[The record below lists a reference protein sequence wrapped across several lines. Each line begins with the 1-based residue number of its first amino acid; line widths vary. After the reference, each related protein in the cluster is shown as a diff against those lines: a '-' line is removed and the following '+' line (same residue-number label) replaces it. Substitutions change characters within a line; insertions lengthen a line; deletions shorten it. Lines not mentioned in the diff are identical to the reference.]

1 MRGPKNVRK
10 RVAADIVDIERRTGT
25 ILRGYVRRTVNEYVE
40 LVLVTAPTTEQEL
53 ARLMTPLILRWPV
66 DNDNIRFEQ
75 SNVVDAHFLDAN
87 KFQVLQANGEPEG
100 FSNFFEETDAF
111 TIVSSLR

>member
-1 MRGPKNVRK
+1 MKGPKNVRK
-10 RVAADIVDIERRTGT
+10 RVAANIVDIERRSGT
-25 ILRGYVRRTVNEYVE
+25 IMRGYVRRTVNEYVE
-40 LVLVTAPTTEQEL
+40 VVLVTAPTTEEEL
-53 ARLMTPLILRWPV
+53 AKLMTPFILGWPV
-66 DNDNIRFEQ
+66 DIDNIRFEQ